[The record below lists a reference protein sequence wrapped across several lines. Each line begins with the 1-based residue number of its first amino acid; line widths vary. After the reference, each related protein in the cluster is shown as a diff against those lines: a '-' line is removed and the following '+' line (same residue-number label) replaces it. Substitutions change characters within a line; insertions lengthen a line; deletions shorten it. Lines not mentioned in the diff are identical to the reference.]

1 MHGYTLVQRQTAL
14 PPGEEE
20 GVYRKISR
28 PLELGLG
35 SQDAYMECE
44 AYKVIFTSPFLI
56 LAILC
61 KL

>member
-1 MHGYTLVQRQTAL
+1 MHGYILVQRQTAL

-44 AYKVIFTSPFLI
+44 AYKEILPAPF
-56 LAILC
+56 
-61 KL
+61 